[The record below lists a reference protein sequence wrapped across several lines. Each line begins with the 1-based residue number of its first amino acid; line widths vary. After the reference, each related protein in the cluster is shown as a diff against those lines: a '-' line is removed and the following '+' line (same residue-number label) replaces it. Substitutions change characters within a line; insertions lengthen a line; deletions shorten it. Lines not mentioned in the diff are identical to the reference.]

1 MSDEAALLRREIAV
15 LEGFL
20 KSLDDPSPA
29 DFAPATNSIGL
40 VDISGE
46 LK

>member
-1 MSDEAALLRREIAV
+1 MSDAALLRNEIAV
-15 LEGFL
+15 LEAFL
-20 KSLDDPSPA
+20 KSLDNPA
-29 DFAPATNSIGL
+29 LTEFAPGETSIGN